1 MGKFQVKAAGKGVMF
16 NLLATNGQ
24 VVATSEVY
32 NKKDS
37 LKRGIASVQANAPVA
52 GVEDQTAEKPAR
64 IPNPKFEVYAD
75 KAGKFKMLDDI
86 IMKETYGIGFKK
98 GNDALAAEVWAVYQA
113 MLADG
118 TVDKIAAEYKIDS
131 VIK

>member
-37 LKRGIASVQANAPVA
+37 LRRGIASVQANAPVA

-75 KAGKFKMLDDI
+75 KAGKFRFRLKA
-86 IMKETYGIGFKK
+86 KNGQVVAVGEAYETKK
-98 GNDALAAEVWAVYQA
+98 ACLAGVASVRKNAPA
-113 MLADG
+113 A
-118 TVDKIAAEYKIDS
+118 KIVEA
-131 VIK
+131 